1 MNSFFHLG
9 VGLVLRKGGVDSRW
23 NLTRMPMHHYAIRMS
38 LVSRRIID
46 IYPLLG
52 LSSALGPRER
62 QVLRFSMHCSSELLS
77 RVTPQKGKGR
87 HLHLSRRVQQLDT
100 KSS

>member
-38 LVSRRIID
+38 LISWRIIG

-52 LSSALGPRER
+52 LSFSSGTTGKASLALLDALFFRITIQGDAPKRQRASFALIEASAA
-62 QVLRFSMHCSSELLS
+62 
-77 RVTPQKGKGR
+77 T
-87 HLHLSRRVQQLDT
+87 
-100 KSS
+100 